1 MTQLLDHHAVGVD
14 AGWIPT
20 LGRRA
25 RDYRFDCV
33 RAISMLSGSPIGAAL
48 SGPDTVAVS
57 GPLAPSAPGQALAT
71 LMVTL
76 GQAAAIRV
84 SAAFSLLST
93 FRPQRIFTA
102 AHSPT

>member
-1 MTQLLDHHAVGVD
+1 MDEG
-14 AGWIPT
+14 
-20 LGRRA
+20 
-25 RDYRFDCV
+25 
-33 RAISMLSGSPIGAAL
+33 LSLSLRKGHVHVEWFPVGAAL
-48 SGPDTVAVS
+48 SGPNTVAVS
-57 GPLAPSAPGQALAT
+57 GPLAPSEPGQALAT